1 MMRIT
6 KFLSFCT
13 IWLGFLAGAWAQTN
27 ASTTA
32 APRRRFR
39 EASRQFT
46 PEIIHCST
54 SQLVTS
60 IR

>member
-6 KFLSFCT
+6 KFLSLCT
-13 IWLGFLAGAWAQTN
+13 IWLGSWAQTN
-27 ASTTA
+27 ASTTP

-46 PEIIHCST
+46 PEIVH
-54 SQLVTS
+54 
-60 IR
+60 